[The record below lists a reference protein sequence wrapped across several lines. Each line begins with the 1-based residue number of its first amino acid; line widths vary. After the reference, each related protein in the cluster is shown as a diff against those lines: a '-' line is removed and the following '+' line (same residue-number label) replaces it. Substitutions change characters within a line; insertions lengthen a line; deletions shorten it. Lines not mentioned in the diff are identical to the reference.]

1 MTATAII
8 QARMGSSRFPGKMLA
23 ELAGRPV
30 LWHIVHRLRRCATVG
45 QIILATSDG
54 AGDDP
59 LAAYAGTLG
68 VTVVRGPEA
77 NVLRRFALALEHSA
91 APVVLRICG
100 DSVLID
106 PWLIDRLVTLL
117 VTTGGDY
124 PQVTTPCSDCGIDAV
139 SRALLA
145 RIIAEKAEHPIAI
158 EHVTGYLGV
167 DPGFGTVAELA
178 LPDQDR
184 ALPGARFSIDTP
196 ADLAFMR
203 ALYRET
209 GAATGELGFLEAIA
223 WLKAHPALI
232 AINAY
237 VRQRQGGEH
246 TPVVVIRCDAGHA
259 LGIGH
264 LVRCL
269 AIASVLRDRFS
280 AAVTFAL
287 GGDPAPAA
295 FGGVPAPAAFGGVP
309 APAALGGAPAPAA
322 LGGAPALAALAREQ
336 AFPVAIMAG
345 ADPAGELA
353 AVLARTGADTLLMD
367 LRTPY
372 DAGEIAAIRAAGCR
386 FAVLDDGGERR
397 LAADL
402 GYYPPAGAA
411 LDWTGAQGRYVAG
424 WDWLPL
430 RPSFSPPPPWRP
442 QAPPLAL
449 ILVGGSDPHGLRSR
463 LLRVAAAAL
472 PPEWRITLVLGRA
485 TIADPGFDVLAT
497 GLGVRLTIAQDVAD
511 MAALMAGAALALSV
525 FGGTAYE
532 LAAVGVPAILLG
544 LDADHARSA
553 AALAEAGAALSLGVA
568 GAVDDETL
576 AATIAALA
584 AAPDRRARISA
595 TARALIDGQGAYRI
609 AGSLLE
615 GRCGGTA

>member
-287 GGDPAPAA
+287 GGD
-295 FGGVPAPAAFGGVP
+295 
-309 APAALGGAPAPAA
+309 PAPAA

>member
-295 FGGVPAPAAFGGVP
+295 F
-309 APAALGGAPAPAA
+309 
-322 LGGAPALAALAREQ
+322 GGAPALAALAREQ